1 MTRCNPVIN
10 RGEATHHGLA
20 SSDQPNL
27 AAAGSSRFTAFFVA
41 TALAGISMQN
51 AWAAEAQGASA
62 KLLQMV
68 PQVAQNVCGG
78 ALDIAPV
85 PSADLLGSRDFE
97 VKNGE
102 GVAYRWRL
110 ASGEEMRITQLTTAK
125 QPGPLYFVDIYGSA
139 GSDPARPLL
148 RGVVN
153 GQCRLLGGQDV
164 LYSPDD
170 PGRPFAL
177 QRLGPDMQPAR
188 QPSPLNPPVPK
199 AAGDPSC
206 MRVGILDNGVNY
218 LLPVIEPRLARDAQG
233 RLIGHDYWED
243 DDRPM
248 DYGYPPRSLD
258 PRTSPFSPRHHGTAV
273 ASIFLAEAPASACV
287 APYRYFPADESG
299 GSDPRQMVDDMAA
312 AGVKIVNLSSGRD
325 KPWPEFQEAM
335 RTHPDI
341 LFVLAAGNDGR
352 DLGRQPSYPAAYR
365 LDNVVVVAATGK
377 DGSLWEQ
384 SNRGADV
391 DVAIL
396 AVDIPGTLYDGS
408 RKEMTG
414 TSMAAPR
421 VAALAA
427 RLLAASP
434 DTSAADLKRQI
445 LEHADASGKRADGIP
460 VLTEQELKI
469 R

>member
-1 MTRCNPVIN
+1 MTRFNPGN
-10 RGEATHHGLA
+10 GAGLATGRGLA
-20 SSDQPNL
+20 SSTQAAILL
-27 AAAGSSRFTAFFVA
+27 AVA
-41 TALAGISMQN
+41 LCGASMQN
-51 AWAAEAQGASA
+51 AAAAEAQGASA
-62 KLLQMV
+62 KLLKMV
-68 PQVAQNVCGG
+68 PQAAENVCSGN
-78 ALDIAPV
+78 LDTPPL
-85 PSADLLGSRDFE
+85 PSAELLGSRNFE

-110 ASGEEMRITQLTTAK
+110 ASGEEMRVTQLTTSK
-125 QPGPLYFVDIYGSA
+125 QPGPLYFIDVYGSA
-139 GSDPARPLL
+139 GGDAVLPLL

-177 QRLGPDMQPAR
+177 QRLNPGMQPAR

-199 AAGDPSC
+199 ASGDPSC

-218 LLPVIEPRLARDAQG
+218 LLPVIAPRLARDAEG
-233 RLIGHDYWED
+233 RLVGHDYWED

-258 PRTSPFSPRHHGTAV
+258 PRSSPFSPRHHGTAV

-299 GSDPRQMVDDMAA
+299 GSDPRKMVDDMAA

-325 KPWPEFQEAM
+325 KPWPEFRDAM
-335 RTHPDI
+335 REHPDM

-352 DLGRQPSYPAAYR
+352 DLGQQASYPAAYR
-365 LDNVVVVAATGK
+365 LDNVIVVAATGK

-391 DVAIL
+391 DIAIL

-408 RKEMTG
+408 SKEMTG

-421 VAALAA
+421 VAAFAA
-427 RLLAASP
+427 RLLVASP
-434 DTSAADLKRQI
+434 GASAAELKRQI
-445 LEHADASGKRADGIP
+445 LKSAAASGKQADGIP
-460 VLTEQELKI
+460 VLTEQELET

>member
-1 MTRCNPVIN
+1 MTRCDPD
-10 RGEATHHGLA
+10 EAPGLA
-20 SSDQPNL
+20 ARV
-27 AAAGSSRFTAFFVA
+27 AAMACVPRSITLLLVTTLLGV
-41 TALAGISMQN
+41 SMQS
-51 AWAAEAQGASA
+51 ALGAEAQGASA
-62 KLLQMV
+62 KLRQIV
-68 PQVAQNVCGG
+68 PQAADSVCGG
-78 ALDIAPV
+78 NLDTPPV
-85 PSADLLGSRDFE
+85 SSAELLGSHKFE

-110 ASGEEMRITQLTTAK
+110 PSGEEMRVTQLTTSK
-125 QPGPLYFVDIYGSA
+125 QPGPLYFLDVYSSA
-139 GSDPARPLL
+139 GGAAARPLL

-153 GQCRLLGGQDV
+153 GQCRFLGGQDV
-164 LYSPDD
+164 LYSQDD
-170 PGRPFAL
+170 PGKPFAL
-177 QRLGPDMQPAR
+177 QRLNPSMQPAK

-206 MRVGILDNGVNY
+206 IRVGILDNGVNY
-218 LLPVIEPRLARDAQG
+218 LLPEIEPRLARDAKD
-233 RLIGHDYWED
+233 RLVGYDYWDD

-258 PRTSPFSPRHHGTAV
+258 PRISPFSPRHHGTAV

-299 GSDPRQMVDDMAA
+299 GSDPRQMIDDMAD

-325 KPWPEFQEAM
+325 KPWPEFRDAM
-335 RTHPDI
+335 RAHPDM
-341 LFVLAAGNDGR
+341 LFVLAAGNNGR
-352 DLGRQPSYPAAYR
+352 DLGQEPSYPAAYR

-377 DGSLWEQ
+377 DGTLWEQ

-396 AVDIPGTLYDGS
+396 AVDIPSIVYDGS
-408 RKEMTG
+408 HKELTG

-421 VAALAA
+421 VAAFAA

-434 DTSAADLKRQI
+434 GASAAELKRRI
-445 LEHADASGKRADGIP
+445 LKQAQASGKEADGIP
-460 VLTEQELKI
+460 VLMEQEIKI

>member
-1 MTRCNPVIN
+1 
-10 RGEATHHGLA
+10 
-20 SSDQPNL
+20 
-27 AAAGSSRFTAFFVA
+27 
-41 TALAGISMQN
+41 
-51 AWAAEAQGASA
+51 
-62 KLLQMV
+62 
-68 PQVAQNVCGG
+68 
-78 ALDIAPV
+78 
-85 PSADLLGSRDFE
+85 
-97 VKNGE
+97 
-102 GVAYRWRL
+102 
-110 ASGEEMRITQLTTAK
+110 
-125 QPGPLYFVDIYGSA
+125 
-139 GSDPARPLL
+139 
-148 RGVVN
+148 
-153 GQCRLLGGQDV
+153 
-164 LYSPDD
+164 
-170 PGRPFAL
+170 
-177 QRLGPDMQPAR
+177 MQPAR

-199 AAGDPSC
+199 ASGDPSC

-218 LLPVIEPRLARDAQG
+218 LLPVIAPHLARDAGG
-233 RLIGHDYWED
+233 RLVGHDYWED

-273 ASIFLAEAPASACV
+273 ASIFLAEAPADACV

-325 KPWPEFQEAM
+325 KPWSEFRDAM
-335 RTHPDI
+335 RAHPDM

-352 DLGRQPSYPAAYR
+352 DLGQRPSYPAAYR
-365 LDNVVVVAATGK
+365 LDNTIVVAATGK

-408 RKEMTG
+408 SKEMTG

-421 VAALAA
+421 VAAFAA
-427 RLLAASP
+427 RLLAAMP
-434 DTSAADLKRQI
+434 GATAADLKRRI
-445 LEHADASGKRADGIP
+445 LKTADASGKEADGIP
-460 VLTEQELKI
+460 VLTEEAIKV